1 MTPSNRTPI
10 ALAIAPNA
18 LYVAGLAGL
27 MGSRTIAGLQPLP
40 DGALPYVMGLTGF
53 ISIMSVAAA
62 SVIRLRRDA
71 LKARARRS
79 DAAR

>member
-1 MTPSNRTPI
+1 MTLSNRALT

-18 LYVAGLAGL
+18 VYVAGLAGL

-53 ISIMSVAAA
+53 ISITSAALA
-62 SVIRLRRDA
+62 NVLRMRRDA
-71 LKARARRS
+71 LKSPARRS